1 MILIGI
7 CGQPAG
13 GKSAVAAILHRSGA
27 AWINADRIAHEVLAN
42 SDVIAQVVM
51 RFGNAILDPDG
62 EIDRR
67 TLGQMVFGDDE
78 KARTALRYLE
88 SVVHPETRIRM
99 RAEIANAINESKPA
113 AVMDVPLLFESQ
125 WDLWC
130 DEVWFIDTPRQT
142 VVEAAKRRGWSVEV
156 LDKRISN
163 QLNIDEKRRLSTRVI
178 DNHGTLEQLQ
188 ETVEAWW
195 QRVVCGT
202 TESGSK
208 SASQPNRLTA
218 TERLAKVL
226 DSADPNRQHCK
237 DGFLGQQ

>member
-7 CGQPAG
+7 SGQPAG

-27 AWINADRIAHEVLAN
+27 GWVDADRIAHEVLAN
-42 SDVIAQVVM
+42 SDVIARLVM
-51 RFGNAILDPDG
+51 RFGDAILDPDG
-62 EIDRR
+62 KIDRR

-88 SVVHPETRIRM
+88 SVVHPETRSRI
-99 RAEIANAINESKPA
+99 RAEIANAFNDSKP
-113 AVMDVPLLFESQ
+113 VVVLDVPLLFESQ
-125 WDLWC
+125 WDVWC

-142 VVEAAKRRGWSVEV
+142 VMDAAKGRGWSVDV
-156 LDKRISN
+156 LDKRIAN
-163 QLNIDEKRRLSTRVI
+163 QLCVEEKRRLSTRVI
-178 DNHGTLEQLQ
+178 DNHGTLKQLQ

-208 SASQPNRLTA
+208 SVNQPNRLTA
-218 TERLAKVL
+218 TERLSKIL
-226 DSADPNRQHCK
+226 DLADPNRQHCN
-237 DGFLGQQ
+237 DGFQGQH

>member
-27 AWINADRIAHEVLAN
+27 AWINADQIAHEVLAN
-42 SDVIAQVVM
+42 SDVVAQIVM
-51 RFGNAILDPDG
+51 RFGNAILDPEG
-62 EIDRR
+62 KIDRR
-67 TLGQMVFGDDE
+67 TLGQLVFGDDE
-78 KARTALRYLE
+78 EAKTALRYLE

-99 RAEIANAINESKPA
+99 RAGIANAISESRTV
-113 AVMDVPLLFESQ
+113 AVLDVPLLFESQ

-142 VVEAAKRRGWSVEV
+142 VVDSAKQRGWSVEV

-188 ETVEAWW
+188 DTVGVWW
-195 QRVVCGT
+195 RRVTCRT
-202 TESGSK
+202 IESDSVSVG
-208 SASQPNRLTA
+208 QTGRLTA
-218 TERLAKVL
+218 TERLAKIL
-226 DSADPNRQHCK
+226 DSADPSRQHCL
-237 DGFLGQQ
+237 DGL